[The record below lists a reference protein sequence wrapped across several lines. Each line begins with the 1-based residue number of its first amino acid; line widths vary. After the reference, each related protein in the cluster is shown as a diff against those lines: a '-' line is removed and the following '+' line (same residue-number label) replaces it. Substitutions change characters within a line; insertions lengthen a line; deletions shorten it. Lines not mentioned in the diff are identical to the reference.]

1 MAIRFVPRGTDVLMT
16 VDRFGPRPTTTVWT
30 TNLES
35 ASQALDGFIE
45 QVMGLLSR
53 PGTTTAQVRQLVGP
67 GG

>member
-1 MAIRFVPRGTDVLMT
+1 MT
-16 VDRFGPRPTTTVWT
+16 VDKFGPRPTTTVWT